1 MSLKESTKKGEN
13 QNSKSWIT
21 SGIKEC
27 IKVRGILYKK
37 TIKEKKN
44 AHLKQ
49 KEKRKQK
56 TKKRNNEPNKQTVLR
71 NILQKAYMLKA
82 SKQTRYQ
89 NCLN

>member
-56 TKKRNNEPNKQTVLR
+56 N
-71 NILQKAYMLKA
+71 
-82 SKQTRYQ
+82 
-89 NCLN
+89 

>member
-56 TKKRNNEPNKQTVLR
+56 NKKTKQWTKQTNSFKKYFTKSLHV
-71 NILQKAYMLKA
+71 K
-82 SKQTRYQ
+82 SK
-89 NCLN
+89 